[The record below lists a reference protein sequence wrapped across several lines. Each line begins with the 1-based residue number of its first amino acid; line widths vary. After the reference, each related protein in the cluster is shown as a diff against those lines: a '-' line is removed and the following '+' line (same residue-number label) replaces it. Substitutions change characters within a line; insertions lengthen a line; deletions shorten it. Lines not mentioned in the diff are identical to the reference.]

1 MGILMAWLVLP
12 FTTLSA
18 TGAVVVPSPVI
29 IVPWEALVALAGI
42 AAVLLV
48 AALAVGRR
56 AARGVDV
63 VRAIRAR
70 EE

>member
-1 MGILMAWLVLP
+1 MIV
-12 FTTLSA
+12 
-18 TGAVVVPSPVI
+18 
-29 IVPWEALVALAGI
+29 VPWEALVALAGI

-48 AALAVGRR
+48 AALAVGGR